1 MSLIKRRKTRTVK
14 IGQVKIGSGY
24 PVAIQT
30 MVKVKAK
37 DTDHA
42 ICEINKC
49 AAAGCEIVRI
59 AVEDLKDA
67 QSLKTI
73 KRHTRLPLVADI
85 HFDYRLAL
93 AAIEAGSDKIRLN
106 PGNIFKT
113 EEVRAVIAA
122 ARSHRIPIRIGANS
136 GSLRIKSKNTA
147 QGLVQSVLDYLKI
160 FKKENFCDIV
170 ISLKASH
177 MLDTIEAYERMA
189 RVCDYP
195 LHLGLTATGLPLDG
209 VVKSSAALGVLLFK
223 GIGDTIRIS
232 LLERPEVEVAVGR
245 LLLNSLGLRKFGPE
259 WICCPTCG
267 RCEVDLL
274 KRANNLQSMLETL
287 SVEEKDRI
295 KNYKIALMGCV
306 VNGPG
311 EAREATWGIAFS
323 KNKAA
328 LFKKGKIVD
337 TLKLVDGE
345 KHLFKM
351 LKKDLRS
358 H

>member
-1 MSLIKRRKTRTVK
+1 MIKRRTTRTVK
-14 IGQVKIGSGY
+14 IGNIKVGSGY

-37 DTDHA
+37 DTDRA
-42 ICEINKC
+42 VEEINKC

-59 AVEDLKDA
+59 AIEDLEDA
-67 QSLKTI
+67 QSIKTI
-73 KRHTRLPLVADI
+73 KRRICLPLVADI

-106 PGNIFKT
+106 PGNIFKS

-122 ARSHRIPIRIGANS
+122 AKSHRTPIRIGANS
-136 GSLRIKSKNTA
+136 GSLRMKSKNTA
-147 QGLVQSVLDYLKI
+147 QALVQSVLDYLKI
-160 FKKENFCDIV
+160 FKKENFHNIV

-177 MLDTIEAYERMA
+177 RLDTIEAYEKMA

-195 LHLGLTATGLPLDG
+195 FHLGLTATGLPLDG

-232 LLERPEVEVAVGR
+232 LLQRPEVEVAVGQ

-274 KRANNLQSMLETL
+274 KRANNLKGMLGTL
-287 SVEEKDRI
+287 SVQERNRI

-323 KNKAA
+323 KTKAA
-328 LFKKGKIVD
+328 LFKKGKIFNTVRLD
-337 TLKLVDGE
+337 VGE
-345 KHLFKM
+345 KSLFKM

-358 H
+358 Q